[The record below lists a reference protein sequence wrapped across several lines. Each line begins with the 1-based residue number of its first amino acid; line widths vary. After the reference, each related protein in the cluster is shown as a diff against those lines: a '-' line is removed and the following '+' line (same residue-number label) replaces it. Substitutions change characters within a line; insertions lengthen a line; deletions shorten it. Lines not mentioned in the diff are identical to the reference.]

1 MCPSDGGHDDK
12 EEFMQLKKWDEILV
26 GDHEMIER
34 AMDILGRE
42 LDKLPGNTQEMFVIK
57 RAIDFLL
64 EFGDAIH
71 NRKEET
77 VLFPLMVRRKIPEDG
92 PIRVML
98 SEHEA
103 ERNLLKQMLADSAGL
118 LKASREDRTDF
129 MKRGA
134 EYLEI
139 RANHIWKENDV
150 LFKLGLQVFSEQDGK
165 DLVEQFQKI
174 SVQAYGE
181 NADQKFMQML
191 EEVEKGGRAR
201 KSLIHNLSM
210 EQLDAIMETLPVEVT
225 FVDADDTVAYF
236 NRLDKEKIFVR
247 SRSVVGRKVEKC
259 HPEKSVDTVK
269 RIVNGF
275 KDGSLDKAEFWIDF
289 MGDKVLIR
297 YFPVRSEA
305 GEYMGVLEV
314 TQKIGEIQKLS
325 GQKRLLD

>member
-1 MCPSDGGHDDK
+1 
-12 EEFMQLKKWDEILV
+12 MQAKKWDEILV
-26 GDHEMIER
+26 GEHEMIER

-42 LDKLPGNTQEMFVIK
+42 LNKLPGNTQDVFVIK

-64 EFGDAIH
+64 VFGDGIH
-71 NRKEET
+71 NQKEET
-77 VLFPLMVRRKIPEDG
+77 VLFPLMVRRNIPESG

-103 ERNLLKQMLADSAGL
+103 ERNLLKELLAASAGL
-118 LKASREDRTDF
+118 SKAAAEDRTGF

-134 EYLEI
+134 QYLEI
-139 RANHIWKENDV
+139 RSNHIWKENDV
-150 LFKLGLQVFSEQDGK
+150 LFKLGLQVFSEKDGR
-165 DLVEQFQKI
+165 DLVDQFRQI
-174 SVQAYGE
+174 NIQAYG
-181 NADQKFMQML
+181 ATAQQKFLQML
-191 EEVEKGGRAR
+191 EEVEKGGKAR

-210 EQLDAIMETLPVEVT
+210 EQIDAIMETLPVEVT

-236 NRLDKEKIFVR
+236 NRLDREKIFVR

-275 KDGSLDKAEFWIDF
+275 KNGSMDKAEFWIDL

-297 YFPVRSEA
+297 YFPVRGAA
-305 GEYMGVLEV
+305 GEYLGVLEV

>member
-1 MCPSDGGHDDK
+1 
-12 EEFMQLKKWDEILV
+12 MQLKKWDEILV

-42 LDKLPGNTQEMFVIK
+42 LDKLPGNTQEVFVIK

-64 EFGDAIH
+64 EFGDGIH
-71 NRKEET
+71 NQKEET
-77 VLFPLMVRRKIPEDG
+77 VLFPLMVRRNIPKDG

-103 ERNLLKQMLADSAGL
+103 ERKLLKQMLADSAGL
-118 LKASREDRTDF
+118 SKASTEDRTDF

-150 LFKLGLQVFSEQDGK
+150 LFKLGLQVFSEQDGR

-210 EQLDAIMETLPVEVT
+210 EQIDAIMETLPVEVT
-225 FVDADDTVAYF
+225 FVDAVDTVAYF

-275 KDGSLDKAEFWIDF
+275 KDGSLDKAEFWIDI

-297 YFPVRSEA
+297 YFPVR
-305 GEYMGVLEV
+305 GEDGVYMGVLEV